1 MVKFNSNWFST
12 SPNSD
17 PLVKD
22 RWNEEEPA
30 QLYRNHF
37 AKDRDRVLYSKS
49 FLRLRDKTQV
59 FMMED
64 LDYIRT
70 RLTHTLEVSQIARS
84 IATSMGL
91 NLDLTEA
98 IALGH
103 DVGHTPFGHVGER
116 TLDEFTKGVHPLP
129 DSQGA
134 TVVIPPAQQGF
145 KHNLQSARVLCEL
158 EPGTEGKGLNLT
170 KYTLWGIIHHSSIRK
185 QLDNGNVIEYPFYQ
199 NIIDS
204 LNPYWSFEGYVVAQ
218 ADEIAQRH
226 HDIEDS
232 LRYDLISRDDL
243 LKALKEGLN
252 LQGVNK
258 KNYDNLVKAKEG
270 ELSQFISL
278 FSRFL
283 VNMYVVNL
291 VSRGKKNFKKLSA
304 DFGISNL
311 QDFIAKHAT
320 LPVDRHS
327 TVIEFSPDLKTFDKK
342 FQQLLKSHV
351 LNSYAA
357 QALDGKGAY
366 IIRKLFKAYY
376 TNPNQMQDSAVK
388 DLFKMLGQP
397 YDRSK
402 ILDVVA
408 GNEVIL
414 IRVIADYIAGM
425 TDSFAYDQFDLLYG
439 TRR

>member
-1 MVKFNSNWFST
+1 MAKFNSNWFST

-17 PLVKD
+17 ALVKD
-22 RWNEEEPA
+22 RWNEEEPT
-30 QLYRNHF
+30 QLYRNSF

-84 IATSMGL
+84 ISRSLGL

-116 TLDEFTKGVHPLP
+116 VLDEFTRGIHYLP
-129 DSQGA
+129 KNNDEA
-134 TVVIPPAQQGF
+134 VVISPEKQGF
-145 KHNLQSARVLCEL
+145 KHNLQSVRVLCEL

-170 KYTLWGIIHHSSIRK
+170 KYTLWGIVHHSSIRK
-185 QLDNGNVIEYPFYQ
+185 PLDNGNAIEFPFYQ
-199 NIIDS
+199 KIIDA
-204 LNPYWSFEGYVVAQ
+204 LEPYWSFEGYVVAQ

-232 LRYDLISRDDL
+232 LRYNLLSRDKL
-243 LKALKEGLN
+243 IAAFEGLN
-252 LQGVNK
+252 LQDDHK
-258 KNYDNLVKAKEG
+258 KNYDNLVDAKDG

-283 VNMYVVNL
+283 VNLYVVNL
-291 VSRGKKNFKKLSA
+291 VTQGKKNFKKLSE
-304 DFGISNL
+304 DFAINSL
-311 QDFIAKHAT
+311 QDFINKHAII
-320 LPVDRHS
+320 PKDRHA
-327 TVIEFSPDLKTFDKK
+327 TVIEFSPDLKSFDKR
-342 FQQLLKSHV
+342 FQQLLKSNV

-357 QALDGKGAY
+357 QALDGKGAF

-388 DLFKMLGQP
+388 DLFKMLGKP

-408 GNEVIL
+408 GNEEVL
-414 IRVIADYIAGM
+414 IRVIADFIAGM

>member
-1 MVKFNSNWFST
+1 MAKFNSNWFST

-22 RWNEEEPA
+22 RWNEEEAA
-30 QLYRNHF
+30 QIYRNHF
-37 AKDRDRVLYSKS
+37 AKDRDRVLYSKG

-59 FMMED
+59 FMMD
-64 LDYIRT
+64 DIDYIRT

-116 TLDEFTKGVHPLP
+116 TLNEFTKGIIPLN
-129 DSQGA
+129 DSQGQQII
-134 TVVIPPAQQGF
+134 IPKAQQGF

-170 KYTLWGIIHHSSIRK
+170 KYTLWGIIHHSSVSK
-185 QLDNGNVIEYPFYQ
+185 QKDDGTLIEYPYYQ
-199 NIIDS
+199 SIIDS
-204 LNPYWSFEGYVVAQ
+204 LTPYWSFEGYVVAE

-232 LRYDLISRDDL
+232 LRYNLISRRDL
-243 LKALKEGLN
+243 LDAFKGVN
-252 LQGVNK
+252 LQGNNK
-258 KNYDNLVKAKEG
+258 KNYENLVKAENG

-291 VSRGKKNFKKLSA
+291 VRRSKKNLSKLST
-304 DFGISNL
+304 DYGIHNL
-311 QDFIAKHAT
+311 QDFINKRAAI
-320 LPVDRHS
+320 PQDRHS
-327 TVIEFSPDLKTFDKK
+327 KVIKLSSDLQTFDKK
-342 FQQLLKSHV
+342 FQNLLKNQV
-351 LNSYAA
+351 INSYAA
-357 QALDGKGAY
+357 QALDGKGSY

-388 DLFKMLGQP
+388 GLFHILGQQ

-402 ILDVVA
+402 IMDVVT
-408 GNEVIL
+408 GNEVAL
-414 IRVIADYIAGM
+414 IRVIADYISGM

>member
-1 MVKFNSNWFST
+1 MAKFNYNWFST

-22 RWNEEEPA
+22 RWNVEEPA
-30 QLYRNHF
+30 QMYRNHF

-49 FLRLRDKTQV
+49 FLRMRDKTQV
-59 FMMED
+59 FMMD
-64 LDYIRT
+64 DIDYIRT

-116 TLDEFTKGVHPLP
+116 TLDEYTKGIIPLKNRNDHP
-129 DSQGA
+129 
-134 TVVIPPAQQGF
+134 VIIPAAQQGF

-185 QLDNGNVIEYPFYQ
+185 QKDDGTIIEYPYYQ

-232 LRYDLISRDDL
+232 LRYDLITRREL
-243 LKALKEGLN
+243 LNAFKGLN
-252 LQGVNK
+252 IQGNHK
-258 KNYDNLVKAKEG
+258 KNFDNLVKAENG
-270 ELSQFISL
+270 ELSQFVAL

-283 VNMYVVNL
+283 VNMYVVNI
-291 VSRGKKNFKKLSA
+291 VTRSKKNLKKLSA
-304 DFGISNL
+304 DFGINNL
-311 QDFIAKHAT
+311 QDFINKRINI
-320 LPVDRHS
+320 LQNRHS
-327 TVIEFSPDLKTFDKK
+327 KVIEFSHDLQAFDKK
-342 FQQLLKSHV
+342 FQNLLKSRV

-357 QALDGKGAY
+357 QALDGKGSY

-376 TNPNQMQDSAVK
+376 TNPNQMQDSAVRG
-388 DLFKMLGQP
+388 LFHILGQD

-402 ILDVVA
+402 IMDVVT
-408 GNEVIL
+408 GNEVAL